1 MKENTVLIKS
11 KNFAIRI
18 IRLYQYLQNKK
29 KEFILSKQLLRS
41 GTSIGANIREG
52 IVAMSKNEF
61 KAKLNIS
68 YKEAHETQYWLELLV
83 ETDYLTSKEFDSL
96 NTDCSELIKLLTS
109 IIKTTNK
116 NVECRM

>member
-1 MKENTVLIKS
+1 MKENVILIKS

-18 IRLYQYLQNKK
+18 IRLYQYLQNEK

-52 IVAMSKNEF
+52 VVAISKNEF

-68 YKEAHETQYWLELLV
+68 YKEVHETQYWLELLV
-83 ETDYLTSKEFDSL
+83 ETEYLTEDQFNSI
-96 NTDCSELIKLLTS
+96 NNDCSELIKLLTS

-116 NVECRM
+116 NML